1 MQFKTSN
8 NKISNTMKFIVNS
21 QQLLKQ
27 LQSLS
32 GVIASNNTMPIIT
45 CFHFHLEERKL
56 TVKTTDLTTTLVATL
71 EVETAHMEQA
81 EEVAIPSKMLLDIL
95 KTFDDVP
102 MTFDVDQQS
111 YSITIASGQG
121 EYKLAG
127 MDAATYPT
135 MPVAESNDR
144 IVFGS
149 SALVEAIN
157 KTVFA
162 TSNDEMHQQMNGIF
176 CEMTPEGV
184 TFVAT
189 DAHKLVRY
197 RRKDVRAEQ
206 STSFILPKKPIIIVK
221 NILAARKDDAE
232 VTIAYNNTNLF
243 ITFDNFFI
251 VCRLVDGRYPNYE
264 AAIPKNNPNRLILDR
279 QSFLNTLR
287 RVSIFASEATRQV
300 RLSIQSD
307 HINIS
312 AEDIEFSNK
321 ANETIPCQY
330 EGDAMDIGFNA
341 KFLTE
346 MLGNLDS
353 EQVLFELSHPSRAG
367 IIFPYYTEEKED
379 KDDDILMLV
388 MPVML
393 AN

>member
-1 MQFKTSN
+1 
-8 NKISNTMKFIVNS
+8 MKFIVNS

-32 GVIASNNTMPIIT
+32 GVLSSSNTMPIIG
-45 CFHFHLEERKL
+45 CFHFHLEENNL
-56 TVKTTDLTTTLVATL
+56 TIKTTDLTTTLMAHMT
-71 EVETAHMEQA
+71 VETGRMENP
-81 EEVAIPSKMLLDIL
+81 EEVAVPSKMLLDIL

-102 MTFDVDQQS
+102 LTFDVDPTNFS
-111 YSITIASGQG
+111 VDIVSGQG
-121 EYKLAG
+121 QYRLAG

-135 MPVAESNDR
+135 MPVAESTSK
-144 IVFGS
+144 IEMSGA
-149 SALVEAIN
+149 ALVNAIN

-162 TSNDEMHQQMNGIF
+162 TSNDEMHQQMSGIY
-176 CEMTPEGV
+176 CEMTPDGV

-197 RRKDVRAEQ
+197 RRKDVTSDE
-206 STSFILPKKPIIIVK
+206 STNFILPKKPIIIVK
-221 NILAARKDDAE
+221 NILAARKEEGD
-232 VTIAYNNTNLF
+232 VTIEYNNTNLF
-243 ITFDNFFI
+243 ITFDNFYI

-264 AAIPKNNPNRLILDR
+264 AAIPKDNPNKLILDR
-279 QSFLNTLR
+279 QSFLNTLK

-300 RLSIQSD
+300 RLSISAD
-307 HINIS
+307 HVNIS
-312 AEDIEFSNK
+312 AEDLELSNN

-330 EGDAMDIGFNA
+330 EGDPMDIGFNA

-346 MLGNLDS
+346 MISYLDS
-353 EQVLFELSHPSRAG
+353 EQVLVELSHPSRAG
-367 IIFPYYTEEKED
+367 IIFPYGDADTEK
-379 KDDDILMLV
+379 KDDILMLV

>member
-1 MQFKTSN
+1 
-8 NKISNTMKFIVNS
+8 MKFIVNS

-32 GVIASNNTMPIIT
+32 GVLTANNTMPIIG
-45 CFHFHLEERKL
+45 CFHFHLEEKKL
-56 TVKTTDLTTTLVATL
+56 TMKTTDLTTTLVASI
-71 EVETAHMEQA
+71 EVETSRMEQA

-102 MTFDVDQQS
+102 LTFDVDQSS
-111 YSITIASGQG
+111 YSITISSGQG

-135 MPVAESNDR
+135 MPVAESTNS
-144 IVFGS
+144 VVLGS
-149 SALVEAIN
+149 NAFVEAIN
-157 KTVFA
+157 MTVFA
-162 TSNDEMHQQMNGIF
+162 TSNDEMHQQMSGIF
-176 CEMTPEGV
+176 CEMTPDGI

-197 RRKDVRAEQ
+197 RRNDVHSNE
-206 STSFILPKKPIIIVK
+206 STHFILPKKPITIVK
-221 NILAARKDDAE
+221 NILAARKDDVE
-232 VTIAYNNTNLF
+232 LTIEYNNTNLF
-243 ITFDNFFI
+243 ITFDNFYI

-264 AAIPKNNPNRLILDR
+264 AAIPKNNPNKLILDR
-279 QSFLNTLR
+279 LSFLNTLR

-300 RLSIQSD
+300 RLSISAD
-307 HINIS
+307 HIDIS

-321 ANETIPCQY
+321 AHETIPCQY

-346 MLGNLDS
+346 MLTNLDS
-353 EQVLFELSHPSRAG
+353 EQVLFEMSHPSRAG
-367 IIFPYYTEEKED
+367 IIFPYYTEEKEE
-379 KDDDILMLV
+379 KNDDILMLV

>member
-1 MQFKTSN
+1 
-8 NKISNTMKFIVNS
+8 MKFIVNS

-32 GVIASNNTMPIIT
+32 GVLSSNNTMPIIG
-45 CFHFHLEERKL
+45 CFHFHLEEKKL
-56 TVKTTDLTTTLVATL
+56 TMKTTDLTTTLVATL
-71 EVETAHMEQA
+71 EVETSRMEQA

-102 MTFDVDQQS
+102 LTFDVDQS
-111 YSITIASGQG
+111 NYSITIASGQG

-127 MDAATYPT
+127 MDAATYPS
-135 MPVAESNDR
+135 MPVAESTSAVA
-144 IVFGS
+144 IGS
-149 SALVEAIN
+149 NALVDAIN

-162 TSNDEMHQQMNGIF
+162 TSNDEMHQQMSGIY
-176 CEMTPEGV
+176 CEMTPDGI

-197 RRKDVRAEQ
+197 RRNDVHSDE
-206 STSFILPKKPIIIVK
+206 STHFILPKKPITIVK
-221 NILAARKDDAE
+221 NILAARKDDVE
-232 VTIAYNNTNLF
+232 LTMEYNNTNLF
-243 ITFDNFFI
+243 ITFDNFYI

-264 AAIPKNNPNRLILDR
+264 AAIPKNNPNKLILDR
-279 QSFLNTLR
+279 LSFLNTLR

-300 RLSIQSD
+300 RLSISAD

-312 AEDIEFSNK
+312 AEDIEFSNN
-321 ANETIPCQY
+321 AHETIPCQY

-346 MLGNLDS
+346 MLTNLDS
-353 EQVLFELSHPSRAG
+353 EQVLIELSHPSRAG
-367 IIFPYYTEEKED
+367 IIFPYYTEENDD
-379 KDDDILMLV
+379 KHDDILMLV

>member
-1 MQFKTSN
+1 
-8 NKISNTMKFIVNS
+8 MKFIVNS
-21 QQLLKQ
+21 QQLHKQ

-32 GVIASNNTMPIIT
+32 GVLSSSNTMPIIG
-45 CFHFHLEERKL
+45 CFLFHLEENNL
-56 TVKTTDLTTTLVATL
+56 TIKTTDLSTTLVAKMT
-71 EVETAHMEQA
+71 VETGRMENS

-102 MTFDVDQQS
+102 LTFDVDPS
-111 YSITIASGQG
+111 NFTVDIVSGQG
-121 EYKLAG
+121 QYRLAG

-135 MPVAESNDR
+135 MPVAESTSK
-144 IVFGS
+144 IEMS
-149 SALVEAIN
+149 SAALVNAIN

-162 TSNDEMHQQMNGIF
+162 TSNDEMHQQMSGIY
-176 CEMTPEGV
+176 CEMTPDGV

-197 RRKDVRAEQ
+197 RRKDVASDE
-206 STSFILPKKPIIIVK
+206 STNFILPKKPIIIVK
-221 NILAARKDDAE
+221 NILAARKEESD
-232 VTIAYNNTNLF
+232 VTIEYNNTNLF
-243 ITFDNFFI
+243 ITFDNFYI

-264 AAIPKNNPNRLILDR
+264 AAIPKDNPNKLILDR

-300 RLSIQSD
+300 RLSIAAD
-307 HINIS
+307 KLEIS
-312 AEDIEFSNK
+312 AEDLELSNN
-321 ANETIPCQY
+321 AHETIPCQY
-330 EGDAMDIGFNA
+330 EGDPMDIGFNA

-346 MLGNLDS
+346 MISYLDS
-353 EQVLFELSHPSRAG
+353 EQVLIELSHPSRAG
-367 IIFPYYTEEKED
+367 IIFPYGEDDSEK
-379 KDDDILMLV
+379 KDDILMLV

>member
-1 MQFKTSN
+1 
-8 NKISNTMKFIVNS
+8 MKFIVNS

-32 GVIASNNTMPIIT
+32 GVIANNNTMPIIA

-56 TVKTTDLTTTLVATL
+56 TIKATDLTTTLVASL

-95 KTFDDVP
+95 KSFDNVP
-102 MTFDVDQQS
+102 MTFDVDQSS

-127 MDAATYPT
+127 MDAATYPA
-135 MPVAESNDR
+135 MPTAESSKSLTM
-144 IVFGS
+144 GGA
-149 SALVEAIN
+149 ALVEAIN

-162 TSNDEMHQQMNGIF
+162 ASNDELHQQMNGIF
-176 CEMTPEGV
+176 CEMTPEGI

-197 RRKDVRAEQ
+197 RRKDVNVEQ
-206 STSFILPKKPIIIVK
+206 PTSFILPKKPIIIVK

-232 VTIAYNNTNLF
+232 VNIAYNSTNLF
-243 ITFDNFFI
+243 ITFDNFYI

-264 AAIPKNNPNRLILDR
+264 AAIPKNNPNRLIIDR
-279 QSFLNTLR
+279 LSFLNTLR

-300 RLSIQSD
+300 RLSISTD
-307 HINIS
+307 HIDIS

-321 ANETIPCQY
+321 ANEIIPCQY
-330 EGDAMDIGFNA
+330 EGDPMDIGFNA

-346 MLGNLDS
+346 MLSNLES
-353 EQVLFELSHPSRAG
+353 EQVLIELSHPSRAG
-367 IIFPYYTEEKED
+367 IIFPYFTEENNQTA
-379 KDDDILMLV
+379 DDILMLV

>member
-1 MQFKTSN
+1 
-8 NKISNTMKFIVNS
+8 MKFIVNS

-32 GVIASNNTMPIIT
+32 GVLASNNTMPIIG
-45 CFHFHLEERKL
+45 CFHFHLEEGKL

-71 EVETAHMEQA
+71 EVETSRMEQA

-102 MTFDVDQQS
+102 LTFDVDQS
-111 YSITIASGQG
+111 NYSIAIVSGQG

-135 MPVAESNDR
+135 MPVAESTSS
-144 IVFGS
+144 IVLGS
-149 SALVEAIN
+149 NSLVEAIN

-162 TSNDEMHQQMNGIF
+162 TSNDEMHQQMSGIF
-176 CEMTPEGV
+176 CEMTPDGI

-197 RRKDVRAEQ
+197 RRNDVHSDE
-206 STSFILPKKPIIIVK
+206 STNFILPKKPITIVK
-221 NILAARKDDAE
+221 NILAARKDDVE
-232 VTIAYNNTNLF
+232 ITLAYNNTNLF
-243 ITFDNFFI
+243 FTFDNFYI

-264 AAIPKNNPNRLILDR
+264 AAIPKNNPNKLILDR
-279 QSFLNTLR
+279 LSFLNTLR
-287 RVSIFASEATRQV
+287 RISIFASEATRQV
-300 RLSIQSD
+300 RLSISND
-307 HINIS
+307 HIDIS

-321 ANETIPCQY
+321 AHETIPCQY
-330 EGDAMDIGFNA
+330 EGDPMDIGFNA

-346 MLGNLDS
+346 MLTNLDS
-353 EQVLFELSHPSRAG
+353 EQVLIELSHPSRAG
-367 IIFPYYTEEKED
+367 IIFPYLSEEKEE
-379 KDDDILMLV
+379 KTDDILMLV

>member
-1 MQFKTSN
+1 
-8 NKISNTMKFIVNS
+8 MKFIVNS

-32 GVIASNNTMPIIT
+32 GVLTSNNTMPIIG
-45 CFHFHLEERKL
+45 CFHFHLEEQKL
-56 TVKTTDLTTTLVATL
+56 TVKTTDLNTTLMASL
-71 EVETAHMEQA
+71 EVETSRMEQA

-102 MTFDVDQQS
+102 LTFDVDTTNF
-111 YSITIASGQG
+111 SIDIVSGQG
-121 EYKLAG
+121 QYRLAG

-135 MPVAESNDR
+135 MPVAESTSK
-144 IVFGS
+144 IEMSGA
-149 SALVEAIN
+149 ALVNAIN

-162 TSNDEMHQQMNGIF
+162 TSNDEMHQQMSGIY
-176 CEMTPEGV
+176 CEMTPDGV

-197 RRKDVRAEQ
+197 RRKDVTSDE
-206 STSFILPKKPIIIVK
+206 STNFILPKKPIIIVK
-221 NILAARKDDAE
+221 NILAARKEEGD
-232 VTIAYNNTNLF
+232 VTIEYNNTNLF
-243 ITFDNFFI
+243 ITFDNFYI

-264 AAIPKNNPNRLILDR
+264 AAIPKDNPNRLILDR
-279 QSFLNTLR
+279 QSFINTLR

-300 RLSIQSD
+300 RLSISAD
-307 HINIS
+307 KLTIS
-312 AEDIEFSNK
+312 AEDLEFSNNAK
-321 ANETIPCQY
+321 ETIPCQY
-330 EGDAMDIGFNA
+330 EGSPMDIGFNA

-346 MLGNLDS
+346 MISNLDS
-353 EQVLFELSHPSRAG
+353 EQVIMEMSHPSRAG
-367 IIFPYYTEEKED
+367 IIFPFGDDTED
-379 KDDDILMLV
+379 KQDDILMLV

>member
-1 MQFKTSN
+1 
-8 NKISNTMKFIVNS
+8 MKFIVNS

-32 GVIASNNTMPIIT
+32 GVLSSNNTMPIIN
-45 CFHFHLEERKL
+45 CFHFHLEDGKL
-56 TVKTTDLTTTLVATL
+56 TVKTTDLSTTLVARM
-71 EVETAHMEQA
+71 EVETSRMEQA

-102 MTFDVDQQS
+102 LTFDVDQS
-111 YSITIASGQG
+111 TYSIEIASGQG
-121 EYKLAG
+121 QYHLAG
-127 MDAATYPT
+127 MDAATYPS
-135 MPVAESNDR
+135 MPTSEGTGSVVLGSN
-144 IVFGS
+144 
-149 SALVEAIN
+149 ALVEAIN

-162 TSNDEMHQQMNGIF
+162 TSNDEMHQQMSGIF
-176 CEMTPEGV
+176 CEMTPDGV

-197 RRKDVRAEQ
+197 RRKDVRSDE
-206 STSFILPKKPIIIVK
+206 STNFILPKKPVVIIK
-221 NILAARKDDAE
+221 NILAARKDDSE
-232 VTIAYNNTNLF
+232 VNIEYNNTNLF
-243 ITFDNFFI
+243 ITFDNFYI

-264 AAIPKNNPNRLILDR
+264 AAIPKDNPNKLVIDRL
-279 QSFLNTLR
+279 SFLNTLR

-300 RLSIQSD
+300 RLSISAD
-307 HINIS
+307 KLEIS
-312 AEDIEFSNK
+312 AEDMEFSNK

-330 EGDAMDIGFNA
+330 EGSPMDIGFNA

-346 MLGNLDS
+346 MIGNLDS
-353 EQVLFELSHPSRAG
+353 EQVLIEMSHPSRAG
-367 IIFPYYTEEKED
+367 IIFPYYTEANDEKA
-379 KDDDILMLV
+379 DDILMLV

>member
-1 MQFKTSN
+1 
-8 NKISNTMKFIVNS
+8 MKFIVNS
-21 QQLLKQ
+21 QQLHKQ

-32 GVIASNNTMPIIT
+32 GVLSSSNTMPIIG
-45 CFHFHLEERKL
+45 CFLFHLEENNL
-56 TVKTTDLTTTLVATL
+56 TIKTTDLSTTLVAKMT
-71 EVETAHMEQA
+71 VETGRMENP

-102 MTFDVDQQS
+102 LTFDVDPS
-111 YSITIASGQG
+111 NYTIDIVSGQG
-121 EYKLAG
+121 QYRLAG

-135 MPVAESNDR
+135 MPVAESTNK
-144 IVFGS
+144 VEMS
-149 SALVEAIN
+149 STALVNAIN

-162 TSNDEMHQQMNGIF
+162 TSNDEMHQQMSGIF
-176 CEMTPEGV
+176 CEMTPDGV

-197 RRKDVRAEQ
+197 RRKDVTTPE
-206 STSFILPKKPIIIVK
+206 STSFILPKKPITIVK
-221 NILAARKDDAE
+221 NILAARKEGGD
-232 VTIAYNNTNLF
+232 VTIEYNNTNLF
-243 ITFDNFFI
+243 ITFDNFYI

-264 AAIPKNNPNRLILDR
+264 AAIPKDNPNKLILDR

-300 RLSIQSD
+300 RLSISAD
-307 HINIS
+307 KLEIS
-312 AEDIEFSNK
+312 AEDLELSNN
-321 ANETIPCQY
+321 ARETIPCQY
-330 EGDAMDIGFNA
+330 EGDPMDIGFNA

-346 MLGNLDS
+346 MISYLDS
-353 EQVLFELSHPSRAG
+353 EQVLVELSHPSRAG
-367 IIFPYYTEEKED
+367 IIFPYGDDDTD
-379 KDDDILMLV
+379 KKDDILMLV

>member
-1 MQFKTSN
+1 
-8 NKISNTMKFIVNS
+8 MKFIVNS

-32 GVIASNNTMPIIT
+32 GVLTANNTMPIIG
-45 CFHFHLEERKL
+45 CFHFHLEERQL
-56 TVKTTDLTTTLVATL
+56 TVKTTDLNTTLMATL
-71 EVETAHMEQA
+71 EVETSRMENA

-102 MTFDVDQQS
+102 LTFDVDQNN
-111 YSITIASGQG
+111 YSIEIASGQG
-121 EYKLAG
+121 QYKLAG
-127 MDAATYPT
+127 MDAATYPA
-135 MPVAESNDR
+135 MPVAESTDT
-144 IVFGS
+144 VVLGS
-149 SALVEAIN
+149 TALVEAIN

-162 TSNDEMHQQMNGIF
+162 TSNDEMHQQMSGIY
-176 CEMTPEGV
+176 CEMTPDGI

-197 RRKDVRAEQ
+197 RRKDVHSET
-206 STSFILPKKPIIIVK
+206 STNFILPKKPITIVK
-221 NILAARKDDAE
+221 NILATRKDDAE
-232 VTIAYNNTNLF
+232 VNIAYNNTNLF
-243 ITFDNFFI
+243 ITFENFYI

-264 AAIPKNNPNRLILDR
+264 AAIPKNNPNKLILDR
-279 QSFLNTLR
+279 LSFLNTLK

-300 RLSIQSD
+300 RLSISAD

-312 AEDIEFSNK
+312 AEDVEFSNK

-330 EGDAMDIGFNA
+330 EGDPMDIGFNA
-341 KFLTE
+341 KFLSE
-346 MLGNLDS
+346 MLSNLDS

-367 IIFPYYTEEKED
+367 IIFPYAAEEEEEKN
-379 KDDDILMLV
+379 DDILMLV